1 MGKVCIEGVGK
12 FYQHYPSVAAVVTA
26 RAGEKANAMA
36 AAWHSSLSFEPPLY
50 GVAISPK
57 RFTHDL
63 LLEAGEFGVNFLPFE
78 KAAIIA
84 AVGGSTGREVD
95 KFQAFKIAEEKPV
108 TTSVPILAEAYAAYE
123 CKLVSHH
130 TFGDHTWF
138 VGEILRVHLLEEVLT
153 EEGVL
158 NLERVAPALYLGAEL
173 YLGPGPESI
182 RRLDREVYGK
192 VS

>member
-1 MGKVCIEGVGK
+1 VGRACTEGVGK
-12 FYQHYPSVAAVVTA
+12 FYHHYPAVVAVVTA
-26 RAGEKANAMA
+26 RIGEKANAMA

-57 RFTHDL
+57 RFTYDL
-63 LLEAGEFGVNFLPFE
+63 ILEAGEFGVNFLPFD
-78 KAAIIA
+78 KAGIIA

-95 KFQAFKIAEEKPV
+95 KFEAFKIAEEKPV
-108 TTSVPILAEAYAAYE
+108 LTSVPILQDAYAAYE

-138 VGEILRVHLLEEVLT
+138 VGEILMVHLLEEALT

-158 NLERVAPALYLGAEL
+158 NLERVTPALYLGADL
-173 YLGPGPESI
+173 YLSPSPESVL
-182 RRLDREVYGK
+182 RLDREVYGK
-192 VS
+192 VE

>member
-1 MGKVCIEGVGK
+1 MGKVSIEEVGK
-12 FYQHYPSVAAVVTA
+12 FYQHYPAVAAVVTA
-26 RAGEKANAMA
+26 RVGEKANAMA

-63 LLEAGEFGVNFLPFE
+63 ILEAGEFGVNFLPFE
-78 KAAIIA
+78 KAEIVA

-95 KFQAFKIAEEKPV
+95 KFEAFNIAEERPV
-108 TTSVPILAEAYAAYE
+108 LTSVPIIAEAYAAYE

-138 VGEILRVHLLEEVLT
+138 VGEIVMVHLVEGALT
-153 EEGVL
+153 DEGMLDLSSVK
-158 NLERVAPALYLGAEL
+158 PAMYLGADRYVTAL
-173 YLGPGPESI
+173 RESLCY
-182 RRLDREVYGK
+182 LDRKAWTKG
-192 VS
+192 

>member
-12 FYQHYPSVAAVVTA
+12 FYQHYPAVAAVVTA
-26 RAGEKANAMA
+26 RVGEKANGMA
-36 AAWHSSLSFEPPLY
+36 AAWHSSLSFNPPLY

-63 LLEAGEFGVNFLPFE
+63 ILEAGEFGVNFLPFE
-78 KAAIIA
+78 RAEIVA

-95 KFQAFKIAEEKPV
+95 KFEAFNIAEERPV
-108 TTSVPILAEAYAAYE
+108 LTSVPIIAEAYAAYE

-138 VGEILRVHLLEEVLT
+138 VGEIVMVHLVEGALT
-153 EEGVL
+153 DEGMLDLSSVK
-158 NLERVAPALYLGAEL
+158 PAMYLGADR
-173 YLGPGPESI
+173 YVTAWRESLCY
-182 RRLDREVYGK
+182 LDRKAWTKG
-192 VS
+192 

>member
-1 MGKVCIEGVGK
+1 MGKVSIEGVGE
-12 FYQHYPSVAAVVTA
+12 FYQHYPAVAAVVTA
-26 RAGEKANAMA
+26 RVGEKANAMA
-36 AAWHSSLSFEPPLY
+36 AAWHSALSRTPPLY

-63 LLEAGEFGVNFLPFE
+63 ILEAGEFGVNFSPFE
-78 KAAIIA
+78 RVEIIA

-95 KFQAFKIAEEKPV
+95 KFEAFKVAEEKPV
-108 TTSVPILAEAYAAYE
+108 LTSVPILAEAYAAYE

-130 TFGDHTWF
+130 AFGDHIWF
-138 VGEILRVHLLEEVLT
+138 VGEILMVHLLEEAFT

-158 NLERVAPALYLGAEL
+158 NLERVAPSLYLGAEL
-173 YLGPGPESI
+173 YLSPRPERI

>member
-1 MGKVCIEGVGK
+1 MGKVSIEGVGE
-12 FYQHYPSVAAVVTA
+12 FYQHYPAVAAVVTA
-26 RAGEKANAMA
+26 RVGEKANAMA
-36 AAWHSSLSFEPPLY
+36 AAWHSCLSFEPPLY

-57 RFTHDL
+57 RFTHGL
-63 LLEAGEFGVNFLPFE
+63 LLEAGEFGVNFLPFDR
-78 KAAIIA
+78 AGVIA

-95 KFQAFKIAEEKPV
+95 KFEAFKIAEEKSV
-108 TTSVPILAEAYAAYE
+108 LASVPILAGAYAAYE
-123 CKLVSHH
+123 CKLVSRH

-138 VGEILRVHLLEEVLT
+138 VGQILRVHLLEEALT

-158 NLERVAPALYLGAEL
+158 NLERVTPALYLGADL

-182 RRLDREVYGK
+182 RRLDRAVYGK

>member
-1 MGKVCIEGVGK
+1 VEKVCVEGVGK
-12 FYQHYPSVAAVVTA
+12 FYQHYPALAAVVTA
-26 RAGEKANAMA
+26 RLGEKANAMA
-36 AAWHSSLSFEPPLY
+36 AAWHSSLSGKPPLY

-63 LLEAGEFGVNFLPFE
+63 ILEAGEFGVNFLPFDR
-78 KAAIIA
+78 AGIIA

-95 KFQAFKIAEEKPV
+95 KFEAFKIAEEKPV
-108 TTSVPILAEAYAAYE
+108 LTSVPILQDAYATYE

-138 VGEILRVHLLEEVLT
+138 VGEILMVHLLEEALT

-158 NLERVAPALYLGAEL
+158 NLERVTPALYLGADL
-173 YLGPGPESI
+173 YLSPSPESVL
-182 RRLDREVYGK
+182 RLDREVYGK
-192 VS
+192 VE

>member
-12 FYQHYPSVAAVVTA
+12 FYQHYPALAAVVTA
-26 RAGEKANAMA
+26 RLGEKANAMA
-36 AAWHSSLSFEPPLY
+36 AAWHSSLSRKPPLY

-63 LLEAGEFGVNFLPFE
+63 ILEVGEFGVNFLPFE
-78 KAAIIA
+78 RVEIIA

-95 KFQAFKIAEEKPV
+95 KFEAFKIAEERPV
-108 TTSVPILAEAYAAYE
+108 LTSVPILQDAYAAYE

-138 VGEILRVHLLEEVLT
+138 VGEILRVHLLEEALT

-158 NLERVAPALYLGAEL
+158 DLVRVTPSLYLGADL
-173 YLGPGPESI
+173 YLSPRPESI

-192 VS
+192 V

>member
-1 MGKVCIEGVGK
+1 MGKVSIEGVGK
-12 FYQHYPSVAAVVTA
+12 FNHHYPAVAAVVTA
-26 RAGEKANAMA
+26 RVEEKANAMA
-36 AAWHSSLSFEPPLY
+36 AAWHSCLSFEPPLY

-57 RFTHDL
+57 RFSHDL
-63 LLEAGEFGVNFLPFE
+63 VLEAGEFGVNFLPFD
-78 KAAIIA
+78 KAGMIA

-95 KFQAFKIAEEKPV
+95 KFEAFKIAEEKLV
-108 TTSVPILAEAYAAYE
+108 STSVPILAEAYAAYE

-138 VGEILRVHLLEEVLT
+138 VGQILRVHLLEEALT

-158 NLERVAPALYLGAEL
+158 NLERVTPALYLGADL

-182 RRLDREVYGK
+182 RRLDRAVYGE

>member
-1 MGKVCIEGVGK
+1 MGKVSIEGVGE
-12 FYQHYPSVAAVVTA
+12 FNEHYPAVAAVVTA

-78 KAAIIA
+78 RAGIIA
-84 AVGGSTGREVD
+84 AVGGSTGGEVD
-95 KFQAFKIAEEKPV
+95 KFEAFEIAEEKPV
-108 TTSVPILAEAYAAYE
+108 LTSAPILAEAYAAYE

-138 VGEILRVHLLEEVLT
+138 VGEIVMVHLV
-153 EEGVL
+153 EGAVTDEGTL
-158 NLERVAPALYLGAEL
+158 DLSSVKPALYLGADRYVTAL
-173 YLGPGPESI
+173 RESLCY
-182 RRLDREVYGK
+182 LDRKAWTKG
-192 VS
+192 

>member
-1 MGKVCIEGVGK
+1 MGKVRIEGVGK
-12 FYQHYPSVAAVVTA
+12 FYQHYPAVATVVTA
-26 RAGEKANAMA
+26 RVGEKANAMA
-36 AAWHSSLSFEPPLY
+36 AAWHSALSFNPPLY

-63 LLEAGEFGVNFLPFE
+63 ILEAGEFGVNFLPFNRAE
-78 KAAIIA
+78 IIA

-95 KFQAFKIAEEKPV
+95 KFEAFEIAEKKPV
-108 TTSVPILAEAYAAYE
+108 LTSAPIIADVYAAYE
-123 CKLVSHH
+123 CKLASHH
-130 TFGDHTWF
+130 IFGDHTWF
-138 VGEILRVHLLEEVLT
+138 VGEILRVHLLEEALT

-158 NLERVAPALYLGAEL
+158 NLEQVIPSLYLGADL
-173 YLGPGPESI
+173 YLGPGPEWI

>member
-1 MGKVCIEGVGK
+1 MEKVYIEGVGE
-12 FYQHYPSVAAVVTA
+12 FYHHYPAIAAVVTA
-26 RAGEKANAMA
+26 RVGEKANAMA
-36 AAWHSSLSFEPPLY
+36 AAWHSALSRKPPLY

-63 LLEAGEFGVNFLPFE
+63 ILEAGEFGVNFLPFE
-78 KAAIIA
+78 RAEIIA
-84 AVGGSTGREVD
+84 AVGGSTGREID
-95 KFQAFKIAEEKPV
+95 KFEAFKVVEEKPV
-108 TTSVPILAEAYAAYE
+108 STSVPILAEAYAAYE

-130 TFGDHTWF
+130 TFGDHIWF
-138 VGEILRVHLLEEVLT
+138 VGEILMVHLLEEAFT

-158 NLERVAPALYLGAEL
+158 NLEKVTPALYLGADL
-173 YLGPGPESI
+173 YLGPGPENI

>member
-12 FYQHYPSVAAVVTA
+12 FCHHYPRVVAVVTA
-26 RAGEKANAMA
+26 RIGEKANAMA
-36 AAWHSSLSFEPPLY
+36 AAWHSSLSRKPSLY

-57 RFTHDL
+57 RFTHEL
-63 LLEAGEFGVNFLPFE
+63 ILEAGEFGVNFLPFD
-78 KAAIIA
+78 KAGIIA

-95 KFQAFKIAEEKPV
+95 KFEAFKIAEEKPV
-108 TTSVPILAEAYAAYE
+108 LTSVPILQDAYAAYE

-138 VGEILRVHLLEEVLT
+138 VGEILMVHLLEEALT

-158 NLERVAPALYLGAEL
+158 NLEQVTPALYLGADL
-173 YLGPGPESI
+173 YLGPGPESL
-182 RRLDREVYGK
+182 RLLDREVYGK
-192 VS
+192 VE